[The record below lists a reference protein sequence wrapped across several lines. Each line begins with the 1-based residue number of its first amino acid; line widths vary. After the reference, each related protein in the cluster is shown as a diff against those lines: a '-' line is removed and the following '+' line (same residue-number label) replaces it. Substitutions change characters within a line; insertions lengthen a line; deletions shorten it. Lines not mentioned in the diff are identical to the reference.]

1 MSVVED
7 YARPAQFG
15 MNDEDPEIDDSADEE
30 THDQMIEDE
39 EMGWAQQTEVETD
52 AYSDWSEE
60 SEEEVDPAVQE
71 DMDKFVA
78 TFKGIKD
85 RFRLINRIGEGSFCY
100 ALNCCRIGF

>member
-15 MNDEDPEIDDSADEE
+15 INDEDPEIDDSADEE

-39 EMGWAQQTEVETD
+39 EMGWAQQAELEETD
-52 AYSDWSEE
+52 AYSEWSEE

-85 RFRLINRIGEGSFCY
+85 RFRLINRIGEG
-100 ALNCCRIGF
+100 